1 MWDVAL
7 YETFG
12 RERVRPSADL
22 AERLAGQTF
31 GRIFDAGCGSGMST
45 AVLARMW
52 PDARITGA
60 DLSPEML
67 AAARAALPRVR
78 FVGRDCGQPFA
89 DLGPF
94 DLVFS
99 NALLQ
104 WLPDPAAFIDNAFA
118 ALSAG
123 GVLAAQIPLFDEMP
137 AAACLAAVAER
148 AGLNGKSRF
157 SLLSYGRYYD
167 ILTRY
172 ARSVDMWVTEYCH
185 VMKDAAD
192 ICRFLSGTALRPYF
206 DDLSAGERE
215 AFMESLTGHLA
226 AAYPAQADGKTL
238 FPFRRLFFVAEKD
251 GSIR

>member
-1 MWDVAL
+1 MWNVAL

-12 RERVRPSADL
+12 AARVRPSADL
-22 AERLAGQTF
+22 AARLAGRTF
-31 GRIFDAGCGSGMST
+31 GRIFDAGCGSGLST
-45 AVLARMW
+45 AVLAQAW
-52 PDARITGA
+52 PNATITGA

-67 AAARAALPRVR
+67 SAARAALPQVR
-78 FVGRDCGQPFA
+78 FVDRDCGQPFA

-104 WLPDPAAFIDNAFA
+104 WLPDPAAFTDNAFA
-118 ALSAG
+118 ALSDG

-137 AAACLAAVAER
+137 AAGCLAAAAER
-148 AGLNGKSRF
+148 VGLSGKSRF

-185 VMKDAAD
+185 EMRDAAD
-192 ICRFLSGTALRPYF
+192 ICRFLAGTALLPYL
-206 DDLSAGERE
+206 DRLSAEKKDT
-215 AFMESLTGHLA
+215 FLKSVTDNLA
-226 AAYPAQADGKTL
+226 AAYPAQDNGRTL
-238 FPFRRLFFVAEKD
+238 FPFRRLFFVAEK
-251 GSIR
+251 G

>member
-52 PDARITGA
+52 PDARITRRRSVDGNAGRRPRRTACVYGSSGETA
-60 DLSPEML
+60 DSRL
-67 AAARAALPRVR
+67 
-78 FVGRDCGQPFA
+78 A

-148 AGLNGKSRF
+148 AGLDGKSRF

-172 ARSVDMWVTEYCH
+172 ARSRRYVGDGVLPRDEGRC
-185 VMKDAAD
+185 
-192 ICRFLSGTALRPYF
+192 
-206 DDLSAGERE
+206 
-215 AFMESLTGHLA
+215 GHL
-226 AAYPAQADGKTL
+226 PVSFGDGAPSVL
-238 FPFRRLFFVAEKD
+238 R
-251 GSIR
+251 

>member
-78 FVGRDCGQPFA
+78 FVGRDCG
-89 DLGPF
+89 
-94 DLVFS
+94 
-99 NALLQ
+99 
-104 WLPDPAAFIDNAFA
+104 PAVRRD
-118 ALSAG
+118 AG
-123 GVLAAQIPLFDEMP
+123 GRLP
-137 AAACLAAVAER
+137 CCRSR
-148 AGLNGKSRF
+148 AGGIEREKPFQSP
-157 SLLSYGRYYD
+157 
-167 ILTRY
+167 
-172 ARSVDMWVTEYCH
+172 V
-185 VMKDAAD
+185 
-192 ICRFLSGTALRPYF
+192 LRPI
-206 DDLSAGERE
+206 L
-215 AFMESLTGHLA
+215 
-226 AAYPAQADGKTL
+226 
-238 FPFRRLFFVAEKD
+238 
-251 GSIR
+251 